1 MPDRTIVKYDQAV
14 FLKEDAH
21 SKKKCRNI
29 HMRKIKDQINARAFK
44 CGKWWVKVRLAIER
58 SWPSS
63 RASPLQNSAHYIQS

>member
-1 MPDRTIVKYDQAV
+1 
-14 FLKEDAH
+14 
-21 SKKKCRNI
+21 
-29 HMRKIKDQINARAFK
+29 MRKIKDQINARAFK

>member
-21 SKKKCRNI
+21 LKKRRNI

-44 CGKWWVKVRLAIER
+44 RGKWWAKVTLVIKR

-63 RASPLQNSAHYIQS
+63 RASPL